1 MSCPFFSVSDIKTVF
16 QGALGA
22 MTFGAYH
29 QFTTNK
35 MMEMNNQILENK
47 HKYELDKL
55 ETTHKEEMKILL
67 ERLDKLEE
75 NSRSKSWW

>member
-1 MSCPFFSVSDIKTVF
+1 MSRPFFSVSDIKTVF
-16 QGALGA
+16 HGALGA

-55 ETTHKEEMKILL
+55 EMNHKEEMKILL
-67 ERLDKLEE
+67 ERLDKLE